1 MEVKVVNLEEIKAD
15 LKIEYPCN
23 WSYKV
28 ILNKNDDINKII
40 KDLNISDCKVK
51 ESNHTPNYKSYELSL
66 EVPNE
71 AYRLELFS
79 MLKKRSKFVL

>member
-1 MEVKVVNLEEIKAD
+1 MVNLEEIKAD

-28 ILNKNDDINKII
+28 ILDKDDNINELVKKLDIKNAKI
-40 KDLNISDCKVK
+40 
-51 ESNHTPNYKSYELSL
+51 ESSKSTSNYKSYNLSL

-79 MLKKRSKFVL
+79 TLKKHSKFVL

>member
-1 MEVKVVNLEEIKAD
+1 MVNLEEIKAD

-28 ILNKNDDINKII
+28 ILDKDKDINE
-40 KDLNISDCKVK
+40 LVK
-51 ESNHTPNYKSYELSL
+51 ELKIENAKIENSKSTDNYKSYNISL

-79 MLKKRSKFVL
+79 ILKKHSKFVL